1 MENKT
6 NINWYPCHMA
16 KTKKQIIDDLKLI
29 DIVIEVLDSRCPIST
44 RNDDLEQE
52 LKNKEVKWMEEN
64 KTNINCLITI

>member
-1 MENKT
+1 MNNENKT
-6 NINWYPCHMA
+6 NINWYPGHMA

-52 LKNKEVKWMEEN
+52 LKNKKVIGISKVIIEV
-64 KTNINCLITI
+64 TPL